1 MQKRFDWVLLAA
13 TLLLVII
20 GLIVLH
26 AINFRDP
33 SLAEGFDPIHQL
45 ISAVLG
51 LGVMFAASRV
61 DYRFWFRIAP
71 IWYVASA
78 LLLVALLFIG
88 ETVAGSTRSI
98 DLGLFEFQP
107 TEFAKLGLI
116 FLLARW
122 YALRARELRHP
133 WYVFSSL
140 VAAGILAGLIVLQ
153 PDIGSA
159 VLLGGIWFIV
169 TLASNVRKSYVAALV
184 VLVIIASPFIMQQ
197 LQPYQ
202 QERLQTFFNPG
213 ADPQGSGY
221 NVDQATIAVGSGQI
235 FGRGLGG
242 GSQSQLN
249 FLPSQHTDFVFA
261 VVAEKLGLLGAALVI
276 GLFAVVLF
284 RGFYIALHARDTF
297 GALLATGLTGM
308 LLIHVII
315 AVGMNLGVAP
325 VTGLPLPFISYGG
338 TNLVISLFAIGVLQ
352 SIATHKQDL
361 EFKE

>member
-1 MQKRFDWVLLAA
+1 MQKRFDWILLAA
-13 TLLLVII
+13 TVLLVII

-33 SLAEGFDPIHQL
+33 SLAEGFSPLRQV
-45 ISAVLG
+45 ISAVIGFGAL
-51 LGVMFAASRV
+51 FAAART
-61 DYRFWFRIAP
+61 DYRVWLRAAP
-71 IWYVASA
+71 LWYMVSAA
-78 LLLVALLFIG
+78 LLVLVLIIG
-88 ETVAGSTRSI
+88 DVVSGAARSI
-98 DLGLFEFQP
+98 DLGFFEFQP
-107 TEFAKLGLI
+107 TEIAKLGLI

-122 YALRARELRHP
+122 YTVRARELGHP
-133 WYVFSSL
+133 WYLFLSL
-140 VAAGILAGLIVLQ
+140 VATGILAGLIILQ

-159 VLLGGIWFIV
+159 ALVGMIWLV
-169 TLASNVRKSYVAALV
+169 MTLASNIRKSYVAVLVVIALV
-184 VLVIIASPFIMQQ
+184 LSPFAVQQ

-202 QERLQTFFNPG
+202 QERLETFFNPA

-261 VVAEKLGLLGAALVI
+261 VVAEKLGLLGAALVV
-276 GLFAVVLF
+276 GLFLVVLY
-284 RGFYIALHARDTF
+284 RGFFIAFGARETF
-297 GALLATGLTGM
+297 GSLLAIGITSMFLVQT
-308 LLIHVII
+308 IIVI
-315 AVGMNLGVAP
+315 GMNLGIMP

-338 TNLVISLFAIGVLQ
+338 TNLVVSLFAVGLLQ

-361 EFKE
+361 QFKE